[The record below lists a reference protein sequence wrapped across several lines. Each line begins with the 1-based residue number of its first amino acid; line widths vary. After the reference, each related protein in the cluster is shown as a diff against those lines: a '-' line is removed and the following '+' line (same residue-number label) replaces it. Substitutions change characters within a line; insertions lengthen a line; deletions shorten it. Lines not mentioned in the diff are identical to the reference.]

1 MATPQ
6 PRPGFDL
13 SRMSTASKILLGGS
27 LLYLIDSFL
36 PWQRSCVTGGGLIA
50 DFCVSVS
57 LWDGV
62 GFIAALLA
70 ILILIME
77 VLVVA
82 NVEVNIGDARTRSM
96 IEAGLAGGVLLFT
109 ILKILIDNEALY
121 IWAWVGL
128 ILALAIGYGGY
139 LRWTEAKVMAP
150 PPGPSTT
157 GGFTA

>member
-13 SRMSTASKILLGGS
+13 SRMSTATKILLGGS
-27 LLYLIDSFL
+27 ILYLIDSFL
-36 PWQRSCVTGGGLIA
+36 PWNRVCFVG
-50 DFCVSVS
+50 FCASAN
-57 LWDGV
+57 LWNGV

-70 ILILIME
+70 ILILVME
-77 VLVVA
+77 LLSVA
-82 NVEVNIGDARTRSM
+82 NVEVNIGDARSRAM

-109 ILKILIDNEALY
+109 ILKVIIDSEALSFG
-121 IWAWVGL
+121 AWLGL

-150 PPGPSTT
+150 PPGPSTG

>member
-13 SRMSTASKILLGGS
+13 SRMSTATKILLGGS

-36 PWQRSCVTGGGLIA
+36 PWNRICFAG
-50 DFCVSVS
+50 FCASAN
-57 LWDGV
+57 LWNGV

-77 VLVVA
+77 LLTVA
-82 NVEVNIGDARTRSM
+82 NVEVNIGDARSRSM

-109 ILKILIDNEALY
+109 ILKVIIDSEALSFG
-121 IWAWVGL
+121 AWIGI
-128 ILALAIGYGGY
+128 ILALAIAYGGY
-139 LRWTEAKVMAP
+139 LRWTEAQVMAP
-150 PPGPSTT
+150 PPGPTT
-157 GGFTA
+157 SGGFTA

>member
-13 SRMSTASKILLGGS
+13 SRMSTATKILLGGS
-27 LLYLIDSFL
+27 ILYLIDSFL
-36 PWQRSCVTGGGLIA
+36 PWNRVCVTGGGVIA
-50 DFCVSVS
+50 DFCVSAN
-57 LWDGV
+57 LWHGV
-62 GFIAALLA
+62 GIIAALLA

-77 VLVVA
+77 LLVLG
-82 NVEVNIGDARTRSM
+82 NVQVNIGDARTRSM

-109 ILKILIDNEALY
+109 ILKVIIDSDALAY
-121 IWAWVGL
+121 GAWLGIV
-128 ILALAIGYGGY
+128 LALAIAYGGY

>member
-13 SRMSTASKILLGGS
+13 SRMSTATKILLGGS
-27 LLYLIDSFL
+27 ILYLIDSFL
-36 PWQRSCVTGGGLIA
+36 PWQRTCAPGGGIFPEVCFSA
-50 DFCVSVS
+50 N
-57 LWDGV
+57 LWTGV
-62 GFIAALLA
+62 GFIAGLLA
-70 ILILIME
+70 IVILVME
-77 VLVVA
+77 ILTVA
-82 NVEVNIGDARTRSM
+82 NVEVNIGDARTRST

-109 ILKILIDNEALY
+109 ILRIIIDSEALY
-121 IWAWVGL
+121 FWAWIGL
-128 ILALAIGYGGY
+128 ILALVIGYGGY